1 MSKRTESDKPESAA
15 DLNVESK
22 EVSLES
28 KEVSLESTESV
39 AAEIPK
45 AEKPAKAIEKV
56 VSLEASTMAV
66 AKKIGVVRYLQ
77 DNPQEPYIETLM
89 KKKYAMQAKTVSEW
103 DAIAKQLASIKY

>member
-22 EVSLES
+22 ET
-28 KEVSLESTESV
+28 SLESTESV
-39 AAEIPK
+39 AVEIPK

-56 VSLEASTMAV
+56 VSPETSTMAV

-89 KKKYAMQAKTVSEW
+89 KKKYAMQAKSVSEW
-103 DAIAKQLASIKY
+103 DAIAKKVASIKY